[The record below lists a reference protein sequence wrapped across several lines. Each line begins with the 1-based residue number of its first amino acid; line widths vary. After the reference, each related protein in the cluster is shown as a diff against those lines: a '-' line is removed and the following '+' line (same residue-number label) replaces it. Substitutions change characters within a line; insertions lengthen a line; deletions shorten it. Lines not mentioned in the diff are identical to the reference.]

1 MSGRGL
7 GQRTGGK
14 GSWRRKVKKTNSSAS
29 EGDKVWLA
37 AQRLGCRD
45 IGEIDTASMII
56 AGEKEAL
63 SFAKPS
69 LAIDMRAN
77 TYVLHG
83 KAEKKPI
90 SEVFTEMLSGIDF
103 SKFGGDK
110 KDDELGDV
118 ENVDFSKPE
127 EEAEQK
133 KDE

>member
-1 MSGRGL
+1 MSGKGL

-14 GSWRRKVKKTNSSAS
+14 GSWRRKVKKTTSSAS

-37 AQRLGCRD
+37 SQRLGCRD

-56 AGEKEAL
+56 AGEKDAL
-63 SFAKPS
+63 SFSKPS
-69 LAIDMRAN
+69 LAVDMRAN

-90 SEVFTEMLSGIDF
+90 NEVFTEMLAGIDF
-103 SKFGGDK
+103 SKLGGEK

-127 EEAEQK
+127 EEK